1 VTAAAIASASPAS
14 TPTSAG
20 PVWISVEGIEGVG
33 KSTAIAALVRSWGP
47 GCLRLEE
54 LTDVTGDGL
63 SARVIAALAAGGD
76 PFLRSG
82 HPLAET
88 FALLA
93 LKVADTEQL
102 AGRDMSGIELVIE
115 DRGPDT
121 VAVYQ
126 AAILAESVSAE
137 DFEHLRELADRLAR
151 IGAEFRAA
159 PHATILLRGDRQV
172 CAARFAARDGIVLGE
187 REHLL
192 MERAERLYDELAA
205 AEPERFTVL
214 DVTEFMA
221 EQTAA
226 ALTAACRRILDA
238 QCGGLK

>member
-1 VTAAAIASASPAS
+1 MTAAAIVPASSASAWAG
-14 TPTSAG
+14 AG

-54 LTDVTGDGL
+54 LTDVTGDSL
-63 SARVIAALAAGGD
+63 SAQVIAALAAGGD
-76 PFLRSG
+76 PFLRGG

-126 AAILAESVSAE
+126 AAILAESVSTE
-137 DFEHLRELADRLAR
+137 DFGHLRELAERLACT
-151 IGAEFRAA
+151 AAQFRPA
-159 PHATILLRGDRQV
+159 PHATVLMRGDRQV
-172 CAARFAARDGIVLGE
+172 CAARFAARDGVVLGE

-192 MERAERLYDELAA
+192 MQRAERLYDELAA
-205 AEPERFTVL
+205 AEPARFTVL
-214 DVTEFMA
+214 DVTGLTA
-221 EQTAA
+221 EQTAV
-226 ALTAACRRILDA
+226 ALTTACRRVLDA
-238 QCGGLK
+238 QRGGLK

>member
-1 VTAAAIASASPAS
+1 VTAAAIAAASAAAG
-14 TPTSAG
+14 AG

-33 KSTAIAALVRSWGP
+33 KTTAIAALVRSWGP

-102 AGRDMSGIELVIE
+102 AGRDMSGIELVVE

-126 AAILAESVSAE
+126 AAILAESVSTE
-137 DFEHLRELADRLAR
+137 EVGHVVELAQR
-151 IGAEFRAA
+151 IAHTGGLFRPA

-172 CAARFAARDGIVLGE
+172 CAARFAARDGVVLGE
-187 REHLL
+187 REHML

-205 AEPERFTVL
+205 SEPERFTVL
-214 DVTEFMA
+214 DVTGFTA

-226 ALTAACRRILDA
+226 ALTAACRRVLDA